1 MGRFKNK
8 INNYSELSTELKESN
23 VNFDKIYDD
32 CVEHF
37 TTVKAG
43 DLNKWKRK
51 IKSTEEFRK
60 SVKRFFTGKGLKDKE
75 AEELTYRFIKSTEGY
90 QILEEL
96 INDESISD
104 IKVLSFNN
112 IRVKRNGKRESTN
125 IKFKD
130 NDEYKKF
137 IKVVAATN
145 EINLSRINA
154 MQTFLDKDSND
165 KFRLRF
171 NISTEYINSNDLP
184 LLQIRKI
191 PKKKYTKEQLI
202 QLGLFTNEQNDYLI
216 KKLKEGNLILF
227 TGKGASGKTT
237 MMNYLIDQIS
247 HQKSGLTIQENDELF
262 SNTHPEMIFQHVV
275 TNKGEG
281 KIQYLLKDLAVNGLL
296 IDLDWFII
304 GEIKG
309 GEAMYLMVA
318 ANTGHQCMASV
329 HGNSAIE
336 AMDKLI
342 DYMIWES
349 RYSKEELCSMF
360 KHMDITIGYCKDF
373 KLAEITNIKGYDE
386 EKKEFKYHKVFDGT
400 TRVALVQIQKL
411 IIQNEN

>member
-1 MGRFKNK
+1 MGLFKNK
-8 INNYSELSTELKESN
+8 INSYSELSTELKESN
-23 VNFDKIYDD
+23 VNYDKIYDD

-60 SVKRFFTGKGLKDKE
+60 SVKRFFTGKGLEDKE
-75 AEELTYRFIKSTEGY
+75 AEELTDRFIKSTEGY

-130 NDEYKKF
+130 NDDYKKF

-216 KKLKEGNLILF
+216 KKIEEGNLILF

-247 HQKSGLTIQENDELF
+247 HQKSGLAIQENDELF
-262 SNTHPEMIFQHVV
+262 SDTHPEMIFQHVV

-342 DYMIWES
+342 DYMTWES
-349 RYSKEELCSMF
+349 RYTKEELCSMF

-400 TRVALVQIQKL
+400 TMVALV
-411 IIQNEN
+411 

>member
-1 MGRFKNK
+1 MGLFKNK
-8 INNYSELSTELKESN
+8 INSYSELSTELKESN
-23 VNFDKIYDD
+23 VNYDKIYDD

-51 IKSTEEFRK
+51 IKPTEEFRK
-60 SVKRFFTGKGLKDKE
+60 SVKRFFTGKGLNDKE
-75 AEELTYRFIKSTEGY
+75 AEELTDRFIKSIEGY

-104 IKVLSFNN
+104 IKVLSFDN

-216 KKLKEGNLILF
+216 KKLEEGNLILF

-237 MMNYLIDQIS
+237 MINYLIDQIS
-247 HQKSGLTIQENDELF
+247 HQKSGLAIQENDELF
-262 SNTHPEMIFQHVV
+262 SDTHPEMIFQHVV

-342 DYMIWES
+342 DYMTWES

-400 TRVALVQIQKL
+400 TRVALV
-411 IIQNEN
+411 

>member
-1 MGRFKNK
+1 MGLFRNK
-8 INNYSELSTELKESN
+8 INNYSELSKELKESN
-23 VNFDKIYDD
+23 VNYDKIYDD

-51 IKSTEEFRK
+51 IKPTEEFRK
-60 SVKRFFTGKGLKDKE
+60 SVKRFFTGKGLNDKE
-75 AEELTYRFIKSTEGY
+75 AEELTDRFIKSIEGY

-104 IKVLSFNN
+104 IKVLSFDN

-130 NDEYKKF
+130 NDDYKKF

-216 KKLKEGNLILF
+216 KKLEEGNLILF

-247 HQKSGLTIQENDELF
+247 HQKSGLAIQENDELF

-342 DYMIWES
+342 DYMTWES

-386 EKKEFKYHKVFDGT
+386 EKKEFKYHKVFDGF
-400 TRVALVQIQKL
+400 TRVG
-411 IIQNEN
+411 

>member
-60 SVKRFFTGKGLKDKE
+60 SVKRFFTGKGLKDEE
-75 AEELTYRFIKSTEGY
+75 AEELTDRFIKSTEGY

-112 IRVKRNGKRESTN
+112 IRVKRNGKRESTD

-130 NDEYKKF
+130 NDDYKKF

-216 KKLKEGNLILF
+216 KKLEEGNLILF

-247 HQKSGLTIQENDELF
+247 HQKSGLAIQENDELF

-342 DYMIWES
+342 DYMTWES

-400 TRVALVQIQKL
+400 TRVALV
-411 IIQNEN
+411 

>member
-1 MGRFKNK
+1 MGLFKNK
-8 INNYSELSTELKESN
+8 INSYSELSTELKESN
-23 VNFDKIYDD
+23 VNLDKIYDD

-51 IKSTEEFRK
+51 IKPTEEFRK
-60 SVKRFFTGKGLKDKE
+60 SVKRFFTGKGLNDKE
-75 AEELTYRFIKSTEGY
+75 AEELTDRFIKSIEGY

-104 IKVLSFNN
+104 IKVLSFDN

-202 QLGLFTNEQNDYLI
+202 ELGLFTNEQNDYLI
-216 KKLKEGNLILF
+216 KKLEEGNLILF

-247 HQKSGLTIQENDELF
+247 HQKSGLAIQENDELF
-262 SNTHPEMIFQHVV
+262 SDTHPEMIFQHVV

-342 DYMIWES
+342 DYMTWES

-360 KHMDITIGYCKDF
+360 KHMNITIGYCKDF

-386 EKKEFKYHKVFDGT
+386 EKKEFKYHKVFDGI
-400 TRVALVQIQKL
+400 TRVG
-411 IIQNEN
+411 

>member
-1 MGRFKNK
+1 MGLFRNK

-75 AEELTYRFIKSTEGY
+75 AEELTDRFIKSTEGY

-112 IRVKRNGKRESTN
+112 IRIKRNGKRESTN

-130 NDEYKKF
+130 NDDYKKF

-216 KKLKEGNLILF
+216 KKLEEGNLILF

-247 HQKSGLTIQENDELF
+247 HQKSGLAIQENDELF

-342 DYMIWES
+342 DYITWES
-349 RYSKEELCSMF
+349 RYSQEEIAKMF
-360 KHMDITIGYCKDF
+360 RYMDITVGYCKDF

-400 TRVALVQIQKL
+400 TRVALV
-411 IIQNEN
+411 

>member
-1 MGRFKNK
+1 M
-8 INNYSELSTELKESN
+8 
-23 VNFDKIYDD
+23 
-32 CVEHF
+32 
-37 TTVKAG
+37 
-43 DLNKWKRK
+43 
-51 IKSTEEFRK
+51 
-60 SVKRFFTGKGLKDKE
+60 
-75 AEELTYRFIKSTEGY
+75 
-90 QILEEL
+90 
-96 INDESISD
+96 
-104 IKVLSFNN
+104 
-112 IRVKRNGKRESTN
+112 
-125 IKFKD
+125 
-130 NDEYKKF
+130 
-137 IKVVAATN
+137 VAATN

-202 QLGLFTNEQNDYLI
+202 ELGLFTNEQNDYLI
-216 KKLKEGNLILF
+216 KKLEEGNLILF

-237 MMNYLIDQIS
+237 MINYLIDQIS
-247 HQKSGLTIQENDELF
+247 HQKSGLAIQENDELF
-262 SNTHPEMIFQHVV
+262 SDTHPEMIFQHVV

-318 ANTGHQCMASV
+318 TNTGHQCMASV

-342 DYMIWES
+342 DYMTWES

-400 TRVALVQIQKL
+400 TRVALV
-411 IIQNEN
+411 

>member
-1 MGRFKNK
+1 MGLFRNK

-75 AEELTYRFIKSTEGY
+75 AEELTDRFIKSTEGY

-112 IRVKRNGKRESTN
+112 IRIKRNGKRESTN

-130 NDEYKKF
+130 NDDYKKF

-165 KFRLRF
+165 KFRLRL

-202 QLGLFTNEQNDYLI
+202 KLGLFTNEQNDYLI
-216 KKLKEGNLILF
+216 KKLEEGNLILF

-247 HQKSGLTIQENDELF
+247 HQKSGLAIQENDELF

-342 DYMIWES
+342 DYMTWES

-400 TRVALVQIQKL
+400 TRVALV
-411 IIQNEN
+411 

>member
-1 MGRFKNK
+1 MGLFRNK
-8 INNYSELSTELKESN
+8 INNYSELSKELKESN
-23 VNFDKIYDD
+23 VNYDKIYDD

-51 IKSTEEFRK
+51 IKPTEEFRK
-60 SVKRFFTGKGLKDKE
+60 SVKRFFTGKGLNDKE
-75 AEELTYRFIKSTEGY
+75 AEELTDRFIKSIEGY

-130 NDEYKKF
+130 NDDYKKF

-171 NISTEYINSNDLP
+171 NISTEYVNSNDLP

-202 QLGLFTNEQNDYLI
+202 ELGLFTNEQNDYLI
-216 KKLKEGNLILF
+216 KKLEEGNLILF

-237 MMNYLIDQIS
+237 MINYLIDQIS
-247 HQKSGLTIQENDELF
+247 HQKSGLAIQENDELF
-262 SNTHPEMIFQHVV
+262 SDTHPEMIFQHVV

-342 DYMIWES
+342 DYMTWES

-386 EKKEFKYHKVFDGT
+386 EKKEFKYHKVFDGI
-400 TRVALVQIQKL
+400 TRVG
-411 IIQNEN
+411 

>member
-1 MGRFKNK
+1 MGLFRNK
-8 INNYSELSTELKESN
+8 INNYSELSKELKESN
-23 VNFDKIYDD
+23 VNYDKIYDD

-51 IKSTEEFRK
+51 IKPTEEFRK
-60 SVKRFFTGKGLKDKE
+60 SVKRFFTGKGLNDKE
-75 AEELTYRFIKSTEGY
+75 AEELTDRFIKSIEGY

-104 IKVLSFNN
+104 IKVLSFDN

-202 QLGLFTNEQNDYLI
+202 SFGLFTNEQSEYLI
-216 KKLKEGNLILF
+216 RKLQEGNMILF

-237 MMNYLIDQIS
+237 MMNYLLDQIS
-247 HQKSGLTIQENDELF
+247 HDKAILAIQENEELF
-262 SNTHPEMIFQHVV
+262 SETHPEFIPQHVV
-275 TNKGEG
+275 INKGEG
-281 KIQYLLKDLAVNGLL
+281 KIQYTLKDLAINGLL

-342 DYMIWES
+342 DYMTWES
-349 RYSKEELCSMF
+349 RYTKEELCSMF

-386 EKKEFKYHKVFDGT
+386 EKKEFKYHKVFDGI
-400 TRVALVQIQKL
+400 TRVG
-411 IIQNEN
+411 

>member
-1 MGRFKNK
+1 MSLFKNK
-8 INNYSELSTELKESN
+8 INSYSELSTELKESN
-23 VNFDKIYDD
+23 VNYDKIYDD

-51 IKSTEEFRK
+51 IKPTEEFRK
-60 SVKRFFTGKGLKDKE
+60 SVKRFFTGKGLNDKE
-75 AEELTYRFIKSTEGY
+75 AEELTDRFIKSIEGY

-104 IKVLSFNN
+104 IKVLSFDN

-202 QLGLFTNEQNDYLI
+202 ELGLFTNEQNDYLI
-216 KKLKEGNLILF
+216 KKLEEGNLILF

-247 HQKSGLTIQENDELF
+247 HQKSGLAIQENDELF
-262 SNTHPEMIFQHVV
+262 SDTHPEMIFQHVV

-342 DYMIWES
+342 DYMTWES

-360 KHMDITIGYCKDF
+360 KHMNITIGYCKDF

-400 TRVALVQIQKL
+400 TRVALV
-411 IIQNEN
+411 

>member
-1 MGRFKNK
+1 MGLFKNK
-8 INNYSELSTELKESN
+8 INSYSELSTELKESN
-23 VNFDKIYDD
+23 VNYDKIYDD

-51 IKSTEEFRK
+51 IKPTEEFRK
-60 SVKRFFTGKGLKDKE
+60 SVKRFFTGKGLNDKE
-75 AEELTYRFIKSTEGY
+75 AEELTDRFIKSIEGY

-130 NDEYKKF
+130 NDDYKKF

-202 QLGLFTNEQNDYLI
+202 ELGLFTNEQNDYLI
-216 KKLKEGNLILF
+216 KKLEEGNLILF

-247 HQKSGLTIQENDELF
+247 HQKSGLAIQENDELF
-262 SNTHPEMIFQHVV
+262 SDTHPEMIFQHVV

-342 DYMIWES
+342 DYMTWES

-400 TRVALVQIQKL
+400 TRVALV
-411 IIQNEN
+411 

>member
-1 MGRFKNK
+1 MGLFRNK
-8 INNYSELSTELKESN
+8 INNYSDLSAELKESN

-60 SVKRFFTGKGLKDKE
+60 SVKRFFTGKGLNDKE
-75 AEELTYRFIKSTEGY
+75 AEELTDRFIKSTEGY

-130 NDEYKKF
+130 NDDYKKF

-171 NISTEYINSNDLP
+171 NISTEYVNSNDLP

-202 QLGLFTNEQNDYLI
+202 ELGLFTNEQNDYLI
-216 KKLKEGNLILF
+216 KKLEEGNLILF

-237 MMNYLIDQIS
+237 MINYLIDQIS
-247 HQKSGLTIQENDELF
+247 HQKSGLAIQENDELF
-262 SNTHPEMIFQHVV
+262 SDTHPEMIFQHVV

-342 DYMIWES
+342 DYMTWES

-386 EKKEFKYHKVFDGT
+386 EKKEFKYHKVFDGI
-400 TRVALVQIQKL
+400 TRVG
-411 IIQNEN
+411 

>member
-1 MGRFKNK
+1 MGLFKNK
-8 INNYSELSTELKESN
+8 INSYSELSTELKESN
-23 VNFDKIYDD
+23 VNYDKIYDD

-51 IKSTEEFRK
+51 IKPTEEFRK
-60 SVKRFFTGKGLKDKE
+60 SVKRFFTGKGLNDKE
-75 AEELTYRFIKSTEGY
+75 AEELTDRFIKSIEGY

-104 IKVLSFNN
+104 IKVLSFDN

-216 KKLKEGNLILF
+216 KKLEEGNLILF

-247 HQKSGLTIQENDELF
+247 HQKSGLAIQENDELF
-262 SNTHPEMIFQHVV
+262 SDTHPEMIFQHVV

-342 DYMIWES
+342 DYMTWES

-386 EKKEFKYHKVFDGT
+386 EKKEFKYHKVFDGI
-400 TRVALVQIQKL
+400 TRVG
-411 IIQNEN
+411 

>member
-1 MGRFKNK
+1 MGLFRNK
-8 INNYSELSTELKESN
+8 INNYSDLSAELKESN

-60 SVKRFFTGKGLKDKE
+60 SVKRFFTGKGLEDKE
-75 AEELTYRFIKSTEGY
+75 AEELTDRFIKSTEGY

-130 NDEYKKF
+130 NDDYKKF

-171 NISTEYINSNDLP
+171 NISTEYVNSNDLP

-202 QLGLFTNEQNDYLI
+202 ELGLFTNEQNDYLI
-216 KKLKEGNLILF
+216 KKLEEGNLILF

-237 MMNYLIDQIS
+237 MINYLIDQIS
-247 HQKSGLTIQENDELF
+247 HQKSGLAIQENDELF
-262 SNTHPEMIFQHVV
+262 SDTHPEMIFQHVV

-342 DYMIWES
+342 DYMTWES

-400 TRVALVQIQKL
+400 TRVG
-411 IIQNEN
+411 

>member
-1 MGRFKNK
+1 MGLFRNK

-60 SVKRFFTGKGLKDKE
+60 SVKRFFTGKGLEDKE
-75 AEELTYRFIKSTEGY
+75 AEELTDRFIKSTEGY

-130 NDEYKKF
+130 NDDYKKF

-202 QLGLFTNEQNDYLI
+202 ELGLFTNEQNDYLI
-216 KKLKEGNLILF
+216 KKLEEGNLILF

-247 HQKSGLTIQENDELF
+247 HQKSGLAIQENDELF

-342 DYMIWES
+342 DYMTWES
-349 RYSKEELCSMF
+349 RYSKEGYHMF
-360 KHMDITIGYCKDF
+360 KHMDITIGYCKEF

-386 EKKEFKYHKVFDGT
+386 EKKEFKYHKVFDGI
-400 TRVALVQIQKL
+400 TRVALV
-411 IIQNEN
+411 

>member
-1 MGRFKNK
+1 MGLFKNK
-8 INNYSELSTELKESN
+8 INSYSELSTELKESN
-23 VNFDKIYDD
+23 VNYDKIYDD
-32 CVEHF
+32 CVKHF

-60 SVKRFFTGKGLKDKE
+60 SVKRFFIGKGLEDRE
-75 AEELTYRFIKSTEGY
+75 AEELTDRFIKSTEGY

-130 NDEYKKF
+130 NDDYKKF

-202 QLGLFTNEQNDYLI
+202 ELGLFTNEQNDYLI
-216 KKLKEGNLILF
+216 KKLEEGNLILF
-227 TGKGASGKTT
+227 AGKGASGKTT

-247 HQKSGLTIQENDELF
+247 HQKSGLAIQENDELF

-342 DYMIWES
+342 DYMTWES

-400 TRVALVQIQKL
+400 TRVALV
-411 IIQNEN
+411 

>member
-1 MGRFKNK
+1 MGLFRNK

-51 IKSTEEFRK
+51 IKPTEEFRK
-60 SVKRFFTGKGLKDKE
+60 SVKRFFTGKGLNDKE
-75 AEELTYRFIKSTEGY
+75 AEELTDRFIKSIEGY

-130 NDEYKKF
+130 NDDYKKF

-202 QLGLFTNEQNDYLI
+202 ELGLFTNEQNDYLI
-216 KKLKEGNLILF
+216 KKLEEGNLILF

-237 MMNYLIDQIS
+237 MINYLIDQIS
-247 HQKSGLTIQENDELF
+247 HQKSGLAIQENDELF
-262 SNTHPEMIFQHVV
+262 SDTHPEMIFQHVV

-342 DYMIWES
+342 DYMTWES

-400 TRVALVQIQKL
+400 TRVALV
-411 IIQNEN
+411 

>member
-1 MGRFKNK
+1 MGLFRNK
-8 INNYSELSTELKESN
+8 INNYSELSKELKESN
-23 VNFDKIYDD
+23 VNYDKIYDD

-51 IKSTEEFRK
+51 IKPTEEFRK
-60 SVKRFFTGKGLKDKE
+60 SVKRFFTGKGLNDKE
-75 AEELTYRFIKSTEGY
+75 AEELTDRFIKSIEGY

-104 IKVLSFNN
+104 IKVLSFDN

-130 NDEYKKF
+130 NDDYKKF

-216 KKLKEGNLILF
+216 KKLEEGNLILF

-247 HQKSGLTIQENDELF
+247 HQKSGLAIQENDELF

-342 DYMIWES
+342 DYMTWES

-400 TRVALVQIQKL
+400 TRVALV
-411 IIQNEN
+411 

>member
-1 MGRFKNK
+1 MGLFRNK

-60 SVKRFFTGKGLKDKE
+60 SVKSFFTGKGLKDKE
-75 AEELTYRFIKSTEGY
+75 AEELTDRFIKSTEGY

-112 IRVKRNGKRESTN
+112 IRVKRNGERESTD
-125 IKFKD
+125 IKFED
-130 NDEYKKF
+130 NDDYKKF
-137 IKVVAATN
+137 VKMVAATN

-154 MQTFLDKDSND
+154 KQTFTDKDSNA

-171 NISTEYINSNDLP
+171 TINTEHINSNELP
-184 LLQIRKI
+184 LIHVRKH

-202 QLGLFTNEQNDYLI
+202 DLGVFTNEQIEYLE
-216 KKLKEGNLILF
+216 KKLETDNMVLF
-227 TGKGASGKTT
+227 TGKGGSGKTT
-237 MMNYLIDQIS
+237 IMNYLIDQIS
-247 HQKSGLTIQENDELF
+247 HQKAGVVIQENDELF
-262 SNTHPEMIFQHVV
+262 SNTHPEMIFQHIV
-275 TNKGEG
+275 TNNGEG
-281 KIQYLLKDLAVNGLL
+281 KIQYTLKDLAVNGLL
-296 IDLDWFII
+296 IDVDWIII

-309 GEAMYLMVA
+309 GEAMYFMVA

-342 DYMIWES
+342 DYITWES
-349 RYSKEELCSMF
+349 RYSQEEIAKMF
-360 KHMDITIGYCKDF
+360 RYMDITVGYCEDF
-373 KLAEITNIKGYDE
+373 KLAEITNIKGYDV

-400 TRVALVQIQKL
+400 IRVG
-411 IIQNEN
+411 

>member
-1 MGRFKNK
+1 MGLFRNK

-60 SVKRFFTGKGLKDKE
+60 SVKRFFTGKGLKDEE
-75 AEELTYRFIKSTEGY
+75 AEELTDRFIKSTEGY

-112 IRVKRNGKRESTN
+112 IRVKRNGKRESTD

-130 NDEYKKF
+130 NDDYKKF

-216 KKLKEGNLILF
+216 KKLEEGNLILF

-247 HQKSGLTIQENDELF
+247 HQKSGLAIQENDELF

-342 DYMIWES
+342 DYMTWES

-400 TRVALVQIQKL
+400 TRVALV
-411 IIQNEN
+411 

>member
-1 MGRFKNK
+1 MGLFRNK
-8 INNYSELSTELKESN
+8 INNYSDLSAELKESN

-60 SVKRFFTGKGLKDKE
+60 SVKRFFTGKGLNDKE
-75 AEELTYRFIKSTEGY
+75 AEELTDRFIKSTEGY

-130 NDEYKKF
+130 NDDYKKF

-171 NISTEYINSNDLP
+171 NISTEYVNSNDLP

-202 QLGLFTNEQNDYLI
+202 ELGLFTNEQNDYLI
-216 KKLKEGNLILF
+216 KKLEEGNLILF

-237 MMNYLIDQIS
+237 MINYLIDQIS
-247 HQKSGLTIQENDELF
+247 HQKSGLAIQENDELF
-262 SNTHPEMIFQHVV
+262 SDTHPEMIFQHVV

-342 DYMIWES
+342 DYMTWES

-400 TRVALVQIQKL
+400 TRVG
-411 IIQNEN
+411 

>member
-400 TRVALVQIQKL
+400 TRVALV
-411 IIQNEN
+411 

>member
-1 MGRFKNK
+1 MGLFKNK
-8 INNYSELSTELKESN
+8 INSYSELSTELKESN
-23 VNFDKIYDD
+23 VNYDKIYDD

-51 IKSTEEFRK
+51 IKPTEEFRK
-60 SVKRFFTGKGLKDKE
+60 SVKRFFTGKGLNDKE
-75 AEELTYRFIKSTEGY
+75 AEELTDRFIKSIEGY

-216 KKLKEGNLILF
+216 KKLEEGNLILF

-237 MMNYLIDQIS
+237 MINYLIDQIS
-247 HQKSGLTIQENDELF
+247 HQKSGLAIQENDELF
-262 SNTHPEMIFQHVV
+262 SDTHPEMIFQHVV

-342 DYMIWES
+342 DYMTWES

-400 TRVALVQIQKL
+400 TRVALV
-411 IIQNEN
+411 

>member
-1 MGRFKNK
+1 MGLFKNK
-8 INNYSELSTELKESN
+8 INSYSELSTELKESN
-23 VNFDKIYDD
+23 VNYDKIYDD

-51 IKSTEEFRK
+51 IKPTEEFRK
-60 SVKRFFTGKGLKDKE
+60 SVKRFFTGKGLNDKE
-75 AEELTYRFIKSTEGY
+75 AEELTDRFIKSIEGY

-104 IKVLSFNN
+104 IKVLSFDN

-130 NDEYKKF
+130 NDDYKKF

-202 QLGLFTNEQNDYLI
+202 ELGLFTNEQNDYLI
-216 KKLKEGNLILF
+216 KKLEEGNLILF

-237 MMNYLIDQIS
+237 MINYLIDQIS
-247 HQKSGLTIQENDELF
+247 HQKSGLAIQENDELF
-262 SNTHPEMIFQHVV
+262 SDTHPEMIFQHVV

-342 DYMIWES
+342 DYMTWES

-400 TRVALVQIQKL
+400 TRVALV
-411 IIQNEN
+411 

>member
-1 MGRFKNK
+1 MGLFRNK
-8 INNYSELSTELKESN
+8 INNYSDLSAELKESN

-75 AEELTYRFIKSTEGY
+75 AEELTDRFIKSTEGY

-130 NDEYKKF
+130 NDDYKKF

-171 NISTEYINSNDLP
+171 NISTEYVNSNDLP

-202 QLGLFTNEQNDYLI
+202 ELGLFTNEQNDYLI
-216 KKLKEGNLILF
+216 KKLEEGNLILF

-237 MMNYLIDQIS
+237 MINYLIDQIS
-247 HQKSGLTIQENDELF
+247 HQKSGLAIQENDELF
-262 SNTHPEMIFQHVV
+262 SDTHPEMIFQHVV

-342 DYMIWES
+342 DYMTWES

-400 TRVALVQIQKL
+400 TRVG
-411 IIQNEN
+411 

>member
-1 MGRFKNK
+1 MGLFRNK

-202 QLGLFTNEQNDYLI
+202 ELGLFTNEQNDYLI
-216 KKLKEGNLILF
+216 KKLEEGNLILF

-237 MMNYLIDQIS
+237 MINYLIDQIS
-247 HQKSGLTIQENDELF
+247 HQKSGLAIQENDELF
-262 SNTHPEMIFQHVV
+262 SDTHPEMIFQHVV

-296 IDLDWFII
+296 LDLDWFII

-342 DYMIWES
+342 DYMTWES

-400 TRVALVQIQKL
+400 TRVALV
-411 IIQNEN
+411 

>member
-1 MGRFKNK
+1 MGLFRNK

-130 NDEYKKF
+130 NDDYKKF

-202 QLGLFTNEQNDYLI
+202 ELGLFTNEQNDYLI
-216 KKLKEGNLILF
+216 KKLEEGNLILF

-237 MMNYLIDQIS
+237 MINYLIDQIS
-247 HQKSGLTIQENDELF
+247 HQKSGLAIQENDELF
-262 SNTHPEMIFQHVV
+262 SDTHPEMIFQHVV

-296 IDLDWFII
+296 LDLDWFII

-400 TRVALVQIQKL
+400 TRVALV
-411 IIQNEN
+411 

>member
-1 MGRFKNK
+1 
-8 INNYSELSTELKESN
+8 
-23 VNFDKIYDD
+23 
-32 CVEHF
+32 
-37 TTVKAG
+37 
-43 DLNKWKRK
+43 
-51 IKSTEEFRK
+51 
-60 SVKRFFTGKGLKDKE
+60 
-75 AEELTYRFIKSTEGY
+75 
-90 QILEEL
+90 
-96 INDESISD
+96 
-104 IKVLSFNN
+104 
-112 IRVKRNGKRESTN
+112 
-125 IKFKD
+125 
-130 NDEYKKF
+130 
-137 IKVVAATN
+137 
-145 EINLSRINA
+145 
-154 MQTFLDKDSND
+154 
-165 KFRLRF
+165 
-171 NISTEYINSNDLP
+171 
-184 LLQIRKI
+184 
-191 PKKKYTKEQLI
+191 
-202 QLGLFTNEQNDYLI
+202 FTNEQNDYLI
-216 KKLKEGNLILF
+216 KKLEEGNLILF

-247 HQKSGLTIQENDELF
+247 HQKSGLAIQENDELF

-342 DYMIWES
+342 DYMTWES

-386 EKKEFKYHKVFDGT
+386 EKKEFKYHKVFDGF
-400 TRVALVQIQKL
+400 TRVG
-411 IIQNEN
+411 

>member
-1 MGRFKNK
+1 MGLFRNK
-8 INNYSELSTELKESN
+8 INNYSELSKELKESN
-23 VNFDKIYDD
+23 VNYDKIYDD

-51 IKSTEEFRK
+51 IKPTEEFRK
-60 SVKRFFTGKGLKDKE
+60 SVKRFFTGKGLNDKE
-75 AEELTYRFIKSTEGY
+75 AEELTDRFIKSIEGY

-104 IKVLSFNN
+104 IKVLSFDN

-171 NISTEYINSNDLP
+171 NISTEYVNSNDLP

-202 QLGLFTNEQNDYLI
+202 ELGLFTNEQNDYLI
-216 KKLKEGNLILF
+216 KKLEEGNLILF

-247 HQKSGLTIQENDELF
+247 HQKSGLAIQENDELF
-262 SNTHPEMIFQHVV
+262 SDTHPEMIFQHVV

-342 DYMIWES
+342 DYMTWES

-400 TRVALVQIQKL
+400 TRVALV
-411 IIQNEN
+411 

>member
-1 MGRFKNK
+1 MGLFKNK
-8 INNYSELSTELKESN
+8 INSYSELSTELKESN
-23 VNFDKIYDD
+23 VNYDKIYDD

-51 IKSTEEFRK
+51 IKPTEEFRK
-60 SVKRFFTGKGLKDKE
+60 SVKRFFTGKGLNDKE
-75 AEELTYRFIKSTEGY
+75 AEELTDRFIKSIEGY

-104 IKVLSFNN
+104 IKVLSFDN

-202 QLGLFTNEQNDYLI
+202 ELGLFTNEQNDYLI
-216 KKLKEGNLILF
+216 KKLEEGNLILF

-247 HQKSGLTIQENDELF
+247 HQKSGLAIQENDELF
-262 SNTHPEMIFQHVV
+262 SDTHPEMIFQHVV

-342 DYMIWES
+342 DYMTWES

-360 KHMDITIGYCKDF
+360 KHMNITIGYCKDF

-400 TRVALVQIQKL
+400 TRVALV
-411 IIQNEN
+411 

>member
-1 MGRFKNK
+1 MGLFRNK
-8 INNYSELSTELKESN
+8 INNYSELSKELKESN
-23 VNFDKIYDD
+23 VNYDKIYDD

-51 IKSTEEFRK
+51 IKPTEEFRK
-60 SVKRFFTGKGLKDKE
+60 SVKRFFTGKGLNDKE
-75 AEELTYRFIKSTEGY
+75 AEELTDRFIKSIEGY

-104 IKVLSFNN
+104 IKVLSFDN

-202 QLGLFTNEQNDYLI
+202 ELGLFTNEQNDYLI
-216 KKLKEGNLILF
+216 KKLEEGNLILF

-247 HQKSGLTIQENDELF
+247 HQKSGLAIQENDELF
-262 SNTHPEMIFQHVV
+262 SDTHPEMIFQHVV

-342 DYMIWES
+342 DYMTWES

-400 TRVALVQIQKL
+400 TRVALV
-411 IIQNEN
+411 

>member
-1 MGRFKNK
+1 MGLFKNK
-8 INNYSELSTELKESN
+8 INSYSELSTELKESN
-23 VNFDKIYDD
+23 VNYDKIYDD

-51 IKSTEEFRK
+51 IKPTEEFRK
-60 SVKRFFTGKGLKDKE
+60 SVKRFFTGKGLNDKE
-75 AEELTYRFIKSTEGY
+75 AEELTDRFIKSIEGY

-130 NDEYKKF
+130 NDDYKKF

-202 QLGLFTNEQNDYLI
+202 ELGLFTNEQNDYLI
-216 KKLKEGNLILF
+216 KKLEEGNLILF

-247 HQKSGLTIQENDELF
+247 HQKSGLAIQENDELF

-342 DYMIWES
+342 DYMTWES

-400 TRVALVQIQKL
+400 TRVALV
-411 IIQNEN
+411 

>member
-1 MGRFKNK
+1 MGLFRNK
-8 INNYSELSTELKESN
+8 INNYSELSKELKESN
-23 VNFDKIYDD
+23 VNYDKIYDD

-51 IKSTEEFRK
+51 IKPTEEFRK
-60 SVKRFFTGKGLKDKE
+60 SVKRFFTGKGLNDKE
-75 AEELTYRFIKSTEGY
+75 AEELTDRFIKSIEGY

-104 IKVLSFNN
+104 IKVLSFDN

-202 QLGLFTNEQNDYLI
+202 ELGLFTNEQNDYLI
-216 KKLKEGNLILF
+216 KKLEEGNLILF

-247 HQKSGLTIQENDELF
+247 HQKSGLAIQENDELF
-262 SNTHPEMIFQHVV
+262 SDTHPEMIFQHVV

-342 DYMIWES
+342 DYMTWES

-360 KHMDITIGYCKDF
+360 KHMNITIGYCKDF

-400 TRVALVQIQKL
+400 TRVALV
-411 IIQNEN
+411 

>member
-1 MGRFKNK
+1 MGLFRNK

-112 IRVKRNGKRESTN
+112 IRIKRNGKRESTN

-202 QLGLFTNEQNDYLI
+202 ELGLFTNEQNDYLI
-216 KKLKEGNLILF
+216 KKLEEGNLILF

-237 MMNYLIDQIS
+237 MINYLIDQIS
-247 HQKSGLTIQENDELF
+247 HQKSGLAIQENDELF
-262 SNTHPEMIFQHVV
+262 SDTHPEMIFQHVV

-342 DYMIWES
+342 DYMTWES

-400 TRVALVQIQKL
+400 TRVALV
-411 IIQNEN
+411 

>member
-1 MGRFKNK
+1 MGLFKNK
-8 INNYSELSTELKESN
+8 INSYSELSTELKESN

-60 SVKRFFTGKGLKDKE
+60 SVKRFFTGKGLEDKE
-75 AEELTYRFIKSTEGY
+75 AEELTDRFIKSTEGY

-130 NDEYKKF
+130 NDDYKKF

-202 QLGLFTNEQNDYLI
+202 ELGLFTNEQNDYLI
-216 KKLKEGNLILF
+216 KKLEEGNLILF

-237 MMNYLIDQIS
+237 MINYLIDQIS
-247 HQKSGLTIQENDELF
+247 HQKSGLAIQENDELF
-262 SNTHPEMIFQHVV
+262 SDTHPEMIFQHVV

-342 DYMIWES
+342 DYMTWES
-349 RYSKEELCSMF
+349 RYTKEELCSMF

-386 EKKEFKYHKVFDGT
+386 EKKEFKYHKVFDGI
-400 TRVALVQIQKL
+400 TRVG
-411 IIQNEN
+411 